1 MNNKLQSLEN
11 NQIWLYFISLL
22 LGAVSSVFLKDLTND
37 FSVIISPAIAVLLFN
52 MFAQIPFLEMKKAFS
67 NLPYFIALLIGNFIF
82 VPIAVWT
89 LLQIVDFNSYI
100 AFSIALVLLSPC
112 IDYVIV
118 FTKLGRGNEAL
129 MLVSTP
135 ILLVLQLLLLPLYMY
150 LFFNNELSSLLQ
162 LAPLFKAFLWMI
174 VIPMAF
180 AFALQVTAKSF
191 KLPSMLLKQTAWLP
205 VPLMAAVLFT
215 ILATQLPT
223 ISEHFGEIKM
233 VIPIFVLFLIIAP
246 LIGKFLSVL
255 FRLPSSTSR
264 TLAFSLSTRNSLVVL
279 PIALALPGQWAIIA
293 AAVIVTQTII
303 ELIGELIYVKII
315 PKLFQ

>member
-11 NQIWLYFISLL
+11 NQIWLYFIALL
-22 LGAVSSVFLKDLTND
+22 LGAVSSFFFKQLTVD
-37 FSVIISPAIAVLLFN
+37 FSVIISPLIALLLFS
-52 MFAQIPFLEMKKAFS
+52 MFAQIPFLEIKESFK
-67 NLPYFIALLIGNFIF
+67 NIRYFIALLIGNFIF

-135 ILLVLQLLLLPLYMY
+135 ILLILQLLLLPIYMY
-150 LFFNNELSSLLQ
+150 LFFNDELSSLLQ
-162 LAPLFKAFLWMI
+162 FTPLFKAFFWMI

-180 AFALQVTAKSF
+180 AFVLQVLAKSRE
-191 KLPSMLLKQTAWLP
+191 LPSTLLKQTAWLP
-205 VPLMAAVLFT
+205 VPFMAIVLFT

-223 ISEHFGEIKM
+223 ISDHFHEIKM
-233 VIPIFVLFLIIAP
+233 VIPIFLLFLVIAP

-255 FRLPSSTSR
+255 FRLPTSTSR

-279 PIALALPGQWAIIA
+279 PIALALPDQWAIIA

-303 ELIGELIYVKII
+303 ELIGELIYVKTI
-315 PKLFQ
+315 PKFFK